1 MQEIVLMDLK
11 DLIEEVSEVVEDSQE
26 VEVAL
31 VVEVIRNLHQTIILI
46 KQTDVSILFFKIKFF
61 LV

>member
-46 KQTDVSILFFKIKFF
+46 KQTDVSILFLKIKFF

>member
-1 MQEIVLMDLK
+1 MDLK

-46 KQTDVSILFFKIKFF
+46 KQTDVSILFLKIKFF

>member
-1 MQEIVLMDLK
+1 LQEIVLMDLK

-46 KQTDVSILFFKIKFF
+46 KQTDVSILFLKIKFF

>member
-1 MQEIVLMDLK
+1 LQEIVLMDLK